1 MRRSLILLAIAL
13 SPLPV
18 AAQFQ
23 SVRVQVIDRTLHRL
37 WTGAC
42 GSYRLGGTL
51 LLRQLEG
58 DETCIGD

>member
-1 MRRSLILLAIAL
+1 MRRSLILLTIAL
-13 SPLPV
+13 SPLPFAV
-18 AAQFQ
+18 RFQ

-42 GSYRLGGTL
+42 GSYRLGGTF

-58 DETCIGD
+58 AETCIGD